1 MHIFISS
8 GPYFYEEEYPE
19 IYVARNENTNEI
31 KKFTIMDWSENKK
44 LFEDAHF
51 SKFLYFQI
59 ILKNR
64 GLCFDKKF
72 LDNMAVGALNS
83 LYKFLLGKNK
93 ALTQKDDN
101 YYCKNFELFER
112 LSDNIDVKILQK
124 IKYVPKLDHWKELE
138 MLEA

>member
-1 MHIFISS
+1 MIERINNKDISNKFLLHYLKCAAVMS
-8 GPYFYEEEYPE
+8 QYE
-19 IYVARNENTNEI
+19 INDLMSFM
-31 KKFTIMDWSENKK
+31 KSNKK

-112 LSDNIDVKILQK
+112 LSANIDVKILQK

-138 MLEA
+138 ILEA